1 MQDEEKKI
9 EYKGYGGVIFKNE
22 DDIAYYKQ
30 SQNIELAQGLL
41 LGGYDA
47 KGAYV
52 IPDDLCK
59 ELTKLDKIIDEDVK
73 GVYYVSAK
81 VSTYKLKFIVEISK
95 IDDNKKS
102 ATLKLVE
109 EMKVA
114 GVLDKKFMTTVSTFI
129 DDDDINFVFRMKK
142 AFSIY
147 AKIEAEGRDMSNS
160 EKSAKIM
167 ARISQLLD
175 LRKQIY
181 YNKDQ
186 LDKLYIKEIIAI
198 LKASGDGGQR
208 VLKRYLEIVKSP
220 KFKKLKVNRYVVL
233 RQILDMELIT
243 AIAEGYFSEK
253 SLKKLRDTRKIFVL
267 KAEQEM
273 KNFLQTAASKP
284 KSKSKGGG
292 GKKGGKTKGK
302 DKGGKKS
309 GPKAPDKRPLNPP
322 YAKVSTTDQVQN
334 RAGKSKYSEIG
345 WRTGNY
351 IEKVSIL
358 DNEKDDNAKA
368 KDEGMTL

>member
-1 MQDEEKKI
+1 MQDEEKKT

-30 SQNIELAQGLL
+30 SQNVELAQGLL

-52 IPDDLCK
+52 IPEELCK
-59 ELTKLDKIIDEDVK
+59 ELTKLDKVIDEDVK

-95 IDDNKKS
+95 ADDNKKS
-102 ATLKLVE
+102 ATLKLIE

-114 GVLDKKFMTTVSTFI
+114 GVLDKKFMTIVSTFI

-142 AFSIY
+142 AFNIY

-160 EKSAKIM
+160 EKSAKIL

-186 LDKLYIKEIIAI
+186 LDKLYIKEIVSI

-208 VLKRYLEIVKSP
+208 VLRRYLEIVKSP
-220 KFKKLKVNRYVVL
+220 KFKKLKVNRYVIL

-253 SLKKLRDTRKIFVL
+253 SLKKIRDMRKIFVL

-273 KNFLQTAASKP
+273 KNFLQTTTSKSG
-284 KSKSKGGG
+284 SKSKGGG
-292 GKKGGKTKGK
+292 GKKGGKSKGK

-309 GPKAPDKRPLNPP
+309 DSKAADKKPLDAP
-322 YAKVSTTDQVQN
+322 YAKISVTSQAQN
-334 RAGKSKYSEIG
+334 EAAKPKYSEKG
-345 WRTGNY
+345 WLSGSTDKFAETG
-351 IEKVSIL
+351 ES
-358 DNEKDDNAKA
+358 KDG
-368 KDEGMTL
+368 GMTL